1 LFVMKLNCNG
11 KILDLGS
18 PGVMGILNVTP
29 DSFSDGGRYLHRD
42 AAVTQALQMEKD
54 GAAIVDVGGEST
66 RPGARPV
73 ALQEELDRVIPVIE
87 VLRDT
92 LSIPVSID
100 TSKPE
105 VMAAAV
111 QAGAGLINDVNALRS
126 KGAVEQAAK
135 LAVPVCLM
143 HMQGQPDTMQ
153 QAPRY
158 DSVLDE
164 ISAFLTE
171 RIDACVAQG
180 IPHEQLL
187 IDPGFGFGKA
197 LEHNLELLRRLRELE
212 KLGCPLLVGL
222 SRKSMLGTLTCR
234 EAEQRVAASVAAA
247 LLAVERGA
255 SVVRVHDVAETVD
268 ALKILE
274 AVSREQR

>member
-1 LFVMKLNCNG
+1 MKLNCNG

>member
-1 LFVMKLNCNG
+1 MFVMKLNCNG

-171 RIDACVAQG
+171 RIDACVAQW

>member
-1 LFVMKLNCNG
+1 MKLNCNG

-143 HMQGQPDTMQ
+143 HMQGQPNTMQ